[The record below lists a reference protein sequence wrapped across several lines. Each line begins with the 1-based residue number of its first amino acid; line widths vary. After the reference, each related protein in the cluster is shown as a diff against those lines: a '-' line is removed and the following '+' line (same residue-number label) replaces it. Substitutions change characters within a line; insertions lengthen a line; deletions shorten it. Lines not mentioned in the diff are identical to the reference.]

1 MRSDG
6 SPAKPPEKERH
17 PAGAGKAK
25 PGQTHSRGCGQ
36 VNMDTLAELEQQVRG
51 CTDCPLHAGRTH
63 AVPGEGPPDAELLF
77 IGEGPGAQEDRQGR
91 PFVGPAGS
99 FLDDLLQSIGMSRE
113 QVYIA
118 NMVKCRPPN
127 NRDPMSGEIAACRKY
142 LDRQIELIDPLLIV
156 TLGRF
161 SMARFLP
168 GQSISRVRGRLRQV
182 DGRRIFPIMHPAAG
196 LRRQEMRAAIEEDFG
211 RIPALLDV
219 LRMQAEP
226 PPPGM
231 ASAVSAS
238 ASSPTALREPEAAYE
253 PEPAPSLWDA
263 PAASPSVSSS
273 PTGSEATDTGS
284 DRRDVGDDANAAG
297 DTNAGGGES
306 DGDGN
311 VANAAV
317 NKDAGDDAN
326 FAGTGNRD
334 TGDDT
339 NAAVNTDAGDV
350 ANFAVAGNRDA
361 GDGRNDTN
369 IADDTDGGDDSDVA
383 DAGDTAAGD
392 GGDDSGVA
400 DAGDTAADVGGDNGG
415 TPPAKPQPPTPPA
428 PPPAAAP
435 APEPPPGQVRMF

>member
-1 MRSDG
+1 
-6 SPAKPPEKERH
+6 
-17 PAGAGKAK
+17 
-25 PGQTHSRGCGQ
+25 
-36 VNMDTLAELEQQVRG
+36 MDTLAELERQVRG
-51 CTDCPLHAGRTH
+51 CTDCPLHTGRTH

-127 NRDPMSGEIAACRKY
+127 NRDPMPGEIAACRKY

-231 ASAVSAS
+231 ASASAPAAS
-238 ASSPTALREPEAAYE
+238 ASSPAALREPEAAYE
-253 PEPAPSLWDA
+253 PEPAASLWDA
-263 PAASPSVSSS
+263 PATSPA
-273 PTGSEATDTGS
+273 GNEATDTSS

-326 FAGTGNRD
+326 FAGAGNSDTGD
-334 TGDDT
+334 GGDDT
-339 NAAVNTDAGDV
+339 NAAVNTY
-350 ANFAVAGNRDA
+350 A

-369 IADDTDGGDDSDVA
+369 IADDTDGKDDSDVADAGDTAADVGEDDSDVA
-383 DAGDTAAGD
+383 DAGDTAAGV
-392 GGDDSGVA
+392 GGDENNA
-400 DAGDTAADVGGDNGG
+400 DGNGDTAAGDDGDNGG
-415 TPPAKPQPPTPPA
+415 PAPAKPKPPA
-428 PPPAAAP
+428 PPATPPPAAKP